1 MIALDEIKSLSSGG
15 RGTILMGVDAPD
27 FLAQT
32 VPISKAGMRVT
43 GLYRTKQVEDILAG
57 AALEI
62 YVSKRAR
69 KGRLLDIRSKE
80 PVLSPV
86 L

>member
-1 MIALDEIKSLSSGG
+1 L
-15 RGTILMGVDAPD
+15 
-27 FLAQT
+27 
-32 VPISKAGMRVT
+32 
-43 GLYRTKQVEDILAG
+43 
-57 AALEI
+57 LEI

-80 PVLSPV
+80 PILSPV